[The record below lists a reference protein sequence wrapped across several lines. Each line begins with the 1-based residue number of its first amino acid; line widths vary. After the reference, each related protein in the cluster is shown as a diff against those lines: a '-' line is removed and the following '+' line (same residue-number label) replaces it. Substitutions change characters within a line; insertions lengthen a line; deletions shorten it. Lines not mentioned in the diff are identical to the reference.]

1 MVDCIRLR
9 DELNLWTGSA
19 FSLFAHIVL
28 KNILCDLSLLLL
40 KLLIWSQDYLLK
52 KERLFIEK
60 GKIIYWKGPKIF
72 FLKGRKNDTKRYN
85 ISYRTFPYL
94 QLTLMTRAQCTN
106 SYFSYCYSFDFWIF
120 MQFCLP
126 HAIFVCNSFVTFL
139 QQMQWWVW
147 TRLHIYGSIKWT
159 SFM

>member
-1 MVDCIRLR
+1 MNRFC
-9 DELNLWTGSA
+9 
-19 FSLFAHIVL
+19 F
-28 KNILCDLSLLLL
+28 LSLCSYR
-40 KLLIWSQDYLLK
+40 SQEYFVWPFIVAVEIINLVPG
-52 KERLFIEK
+52 LFIEK
-60 GKIIYWKGPKIF
+60 GKIIYWKRKDNLLIRAKDF
-72 FLKGRKNDTKRYN
+72 FFKGRKNDTKRYN